1 MPLFLSVAASLVAA
15 TAASSGEGRR
25 PLPGPE
31 EIAALPDDGGPEW
44 NRLIFEQSPYL
55 LQHAGNPVD
64 WYPWGE
70 EAFAKATAEDKPI
83 FLSIGYSTCHWC
95 HVMEKESFED
105 DEVADLL
112 NEGFVCVKL
121 DREERP
127 DVDQVYMSITQA
139 MNNRG
144 GWPMTVVMSADKR
157 PFFTGTYF
165 PKHGRYGRTGMMELL
180 PELKRQ
186 WEEDRP
192 RLLDSSAKVL
202 ARVQLSQTG
211 PRAELLGASALDS
224 GFLQLSRR
232 YDRQLGGFGNAPKF
246 PIPHNLRYLLR
257 YWRRTGKD
265 EARQMVETTL
275 DEMRR
280 GGIWDHVGFGFHRYS
295 TDRVWLVPHF
305 EKMLYDQA
313 LLAMAYVEAFQ
324 AIGDP
329 AYARTA
335 REIFTYVLRDM
346 TSPEGAFY
354 SAEDADSE
362 GREGRF
368 YLWQP
373 DEVIGVLGPEEGELF
388 NSVFDITAQGNFR
401 DPHDGTIASIPHL
414 SVPSSATAK
423 ARGVSEE
430 ELRERLEA
438 SRRRL
443 FEARESRIHPLKDDK
458 ILTDWN
464 GLMIV
469 SLAMAAKALPE
480 PAYGEAAARAADYLL
495 AKLRDS
501 NGRLLKRARLGEA
514 GLTATLE
521 DYAFFLWGLV
531 ELYEAVFDVRYLEEA
546 VELAE
551 AMIEH
556 YRDDEGGAFF
566 LTADDGEDLPIRAKE
581 SYDGAIPSGNSVAAL
596 ALLKLARMTGE
607 PSFEVE
613 GQGVLETYSGGLSRS
628 PSVYSQMLTALD
640 FVAGPSY
647 EVVIVVG
654 SNDEGAHS
662 MVRALQRPFLPNKV
676 VLLKELGAGGERL
689 AGVAAY
695 TAPQR
700 AMEGRATA
708 YVCRDF
714 ACRAPTTEIREM
726 LEALS
731 ADGS

>member
-1 MPLFLSVAASLVAA
+1 MTLFLSVAASLVAA

-95 HVMEKESFED
+95 HVMETESFED

-202 ARVQLSQTG
+202 ARIQLSQTG

-275 DEMRR
+275 DALLDGSRLARPPLREDALRSGAPRHGLRRSVPGDRRPGVRPHGTGDLHLRPARHDVARGRVLLRR
-280 GGIWDHVGFGFHRYS
+280 GRRQRGPGG
-295 TDRVWLVPHF
+295 
-305 EKMLYDQA
+305 E
-313 LLAMAYVEAFQ
+313 
-324 AIGDP
+324 
-329 AYARTA
+329 
-335 REIFTYVLRDM
+335 VL
-346 TSPEGAFY
+346 
-354 SAEDADSE
+354 
-362 GREGRF
+362 
-368 YLWQP
+368 
-373 DEVIGVLGPEEGELF
+373 
-388 NSVFDITAQGNFR
+388 
-401 DPHDGTIASIPHL
+401 
-414 SVPSSATAK
+414 
-423 ARGVSEE
+423 
-430 ELRERLEA
+430 
-438 SRRRL
+438 
-443 FEARESRIHPLKDDK
+443 
-458 ILTDWN
+458 
-464 GLMIV
+464 
-469 SLAMAAKALPE
+469 SLA
-480 PAYGEAAARAADYLL
+480 
-495 AKLRDS
+495 
-501 NGRLLKRARLGEA
+501 
-514 GLTATLE
+514 
-521 DYAFFLWGLV
+521 
-531 ELYEAVFDVRYLEEA
+531 
-546 VELAE
+546 
-551 AMIEH
+551 
-556 YRDDEGGAFF
+556 
-566 LTADDGEDLPIRAKE
+566 
-581 SYDGAIPSGNSVAAL
+581 
-596 ALLKLARMTGE
+596 TG
-607 PSFEVE
+607 
-613 GQGVLETYSGGLSRS
+613 
-628 PSVYSQMLTALD
+628 
-640 FVAGPSY
+640 
-647 EVVIVVG
+647 
-654 SNDEGAHS
+654 
-662 MVRALQRPFLPNKV
+662 
-676 VLLKELGAGGERL
+676 
-689 AGVAAY
+689 
-695 TAPQR
+695 
-700 AMEGRATA
+700 
-708 YVCRDF
+708 
-714 ACRAPTTEIREM
+714 
-726 LEALS
+726 
-731 ADGS
+731 